1 MPENAIYYQV
11 AYGALIAM
19 FVGYALSIR
28 LRRAAIAR
36 KRAAMEQSR

>member
-19 FVGYALSIR
+19 FIGYALSIR

-36 KRAAMEQSR
+36 KREAMEQAR